1 MPRMLFLEKV
11 IRIIRATR
19 AKLRKSLLNQ
29 VLARHVSRLCQTH
42 NVQDGRSHVGQY
54 AILHLSVLVR
64 CHVDEGHGVQRVSR
78 VGGAVFVDGVVGI
91 AVVGDDDDLV
101 VIGLAASTVSRTQ
114 LSIATTAFS
123 MASYT
128 PV

>member
-11 IRIIRATR
+11 IRVIRATR

-54 AILHLSVLVR
+54 AVLHLSVLVR

-78 VGGAVFVDGVVGI
+78 VGGTVFIDSVVGI

-101 VIGLAASTVSRTQ
+101 VI
-114 LSIATTAFS
+114 ATTAFS